1 LITGD
6 RWEAEEIV
14 QEAFLRVWERWD
26 RVGAMADPAGYLF
39 QTSFNL
45 FRNHV
50 RGALRSSRR
59 KKQPSAQPDAFA
71 LVEERSDLMA
81 ALRKL
86 SARQRAALVLLD
98 LLDLPSE
105 EAGKLLGV
113 RAVTVRSLASQGRR
127 ALREAAGD
135 LRG

>member
-39 QTSFNL
+39 QASFNL
-45 FRNHV
+45 FRNRV
-50 RGALRSSRR
+50 RGALRSARR
-59 KKQPSAQPDAFA
+59 SKQPSAQLDAFA

-127 ALREAAGD
+127 VLREAAGD
-135 LRG
+135 PRG